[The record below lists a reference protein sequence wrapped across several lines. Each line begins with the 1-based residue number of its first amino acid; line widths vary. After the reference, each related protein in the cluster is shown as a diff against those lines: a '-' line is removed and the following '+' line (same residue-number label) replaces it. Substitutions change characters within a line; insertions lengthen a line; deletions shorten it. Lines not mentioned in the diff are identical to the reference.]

1 MLGSL
6 FVFCRMEPFRAVARV
21 YKVKRDMFMKMR
33 DQYRIA
39 FIAGKLGGVD
49 GVSLEVDKWIKVL
62 QELGH
67 EIFVIAGEFPN
78 PVDNVA
84 EDRHFLLPELG
95 FGTQT
100 QKEIEE
106 LAFPYITSNKLAAP
120 MDGETQRQ
128 LLARIWKE
136 GVDAANKIQSFF
148 FANSIDVMVGQNTN
162 AMPMSILAGVA
173 IYTIATKR
181 NMACLFHH
189 HDFWWERSRFYNN
202 HISDLLNE
210 VMPPSAPG
218 IEHVVISSYSEHV
231 LFTFKRIT
239 AHVVPN
245 CEDFAHPPLK
255 DEYNSDL
262 RESFG
267 IKEDELFVL
276 QPTRIVPR
284 KKIEDSI
291 RFLGAFVRKYPKYRG
306 KVRFIISLYAGDEG
320 KDYLPKV
327 EQLAESE
334 GIRMEVMAD
343 RVAAVRGTDGQG
355 RKIYTNRDVLVNA
368 DFATYLPVW
377 EGFGNAL
384 LEAWAARLLTV
395 VSTYLVYKTDIRT
408 IAPRGVELVDHYD
421 EDGNLLIPDRALED
435 LELILQNPELKGT
448 IVNHNFTMAQKAFSL
463 ETLKNILDNI
473 FIDYGDEIRASRR
486 RMKRAG
492 YIFSV

>member
-1 MLGSL
+1 
-6 FVFCRMEPFRAVARV
+6 
-21 YKVKRDMFMKMR
+21 MKMR

-39 FIAGKLGGVD
+39 FIAGKLGDVD

-67 EIFVIAGEFPN
+67 EIFVIGGEFPN
-78 PVDNVA
+78 PVENVA
-84 EDRHFLLPELG
+84 EENHFLVPEIG

-100 QKEIEE
+100 QKEIGD
-106 LAFPYITSNKLAAP
+106 LAFPYITSNRLSAP
-120 MDGETQRQ
+120 MDEQTQHQ
-128 LLARIWKE
+128 LMSRIWKE
-136 GVDAANKIQSFF
+136 GVDVANKLQSFF
-148 FANSIDVMVGQNTN
+148 FERNIDVMVGENTN

-173 IYTIATKR
+173 IYTIATER

-202 HISDLLNE
+202 HIAELLNK
-210 VMPPSAPG
+210 VMPPNAPG
-218 IEHVVISSYSEHV
+218 IDHAVISSYAEHV

-239 AHVVPN
+239 ATIVPN
-245 CEDFAHPPLK
+245 CEDFSNPPLK

-262 RESFG
+262 RQSFG
-267 IKEDELFVL
+267 IKDDELFVL

-291 RFLGAFVRKYPKYRG
+291 RFLSAFVQRFPKYQG

-320 KDYLPKV
+320 EGYLPQV
-327 EQLAESE
+327 ESLAKSH
-334 GIRMEVMAD
+334 GIRMEVMAG
-343 RVAAVRGTDGQG
+343 RVEAVRGTDAQG

-408 IAPRGVELVDHYD
+408 IGPRGVEIVDRYD
-421 EDGNLLIPDRALED
+421 ESGNLIIPDQALED
-435 LELILQNPELKGT
+435 LERILCNPELKKT
-448 IVNHNFTMAQKAFSL
+448 IVDHNCKVAEKAFSL
-463 ETLKNILDNI
+463 EALKNILDDI
-473 FIDYGDEIRASRR
+473 FTDYGDEIRASRR

-492 YIFSV
+492 HIFSV

>member
-1 MLGSL
+1 
-6 FVFCRMEPFRAVARV
+6 
-21 YKVKRDMFMKMR
+21 MKMR

-78 PVDNVA
+78 PVENVA
-84 EDRHFLLPELG
+84 EEQHFLLPELG

-120 MDGETQRQ
+120 MDSETQRQ
-128 LLARIWKE
+128 LLARIWRE

-148 FANSIDVMVGQNTN
+148 FANNIDVMVGQNTN

-202 HISDLLNE
+202 HISDLLND

-262 RESFG
+262 REKF
-267 IKEDELFVL
+267 
-276 QPTRIVPR
+276 
-284 KKIEDSI
+284 
-291 RFLGAFVRKYPKYRG
+291 
-306 KVRFIISLYAGDEG
+306 
-320 KDYLPKV
+320 
-327 EQLAESE
+327 
-334 GIRMEVMAD
+334 
-343 RVAAVRGTDGQG
+343 
-355 RKIYTNRDVLVNA
+355 
-368 DFATYLPVW
+368 W
-377 EGFGNAL
+377 
-384 LEAWAARLLTV
+384 
-395 VSTYLVYKTDIRT
+395 
-408 IAPRGVELVDHYD
+408 H
-421 EDGNLLIPDRALED
+421 
-435 LELILQNPELKGT
+435 
-448 IVNHNFTMAQKAFSL
+448 
-463 ETLKNILDNI
+463 
-473 FIDYGDEIRASRR
+473 
-486 RMKRAG
+486 
-492 YIFSV
+492 